1 MTRLPRLVFAALDVL
16 YQLLGFGRPTPT
28 AHSSWGAIKRLCR

>member
-1 MTRLPRLVFAALDVL
+1 MTPL

-28 AHSSWGAIKRLCR
+28 VQSSWGAIKRLYR